1 MLMVTVAFCLLF
13 INFTTEAPKDLQN
26 EGTQT
31 AGSIPVDVRRGPAG
45 LELPY
50 NMLAINM
57 LITTAKHTQFFIN
70 KILCAFR
77 LMQNTC

>member
-1 MLMVTVAFCLLF
+1 MGASAFVLLYLLIIF
-13 INFTTEAPKDLQN
+13 RLGKN
-26 EGTQT
+26 EGTQA

-50 NMLAINM
+50 NMLAMNM

-70 KILCAFR
+70 L
-77 LMQNTC
+77 